1 MPLRHVVTWKVSG
14 DTDAERE
21 RVKAELR
28 DRLLSLPP
36 QIEAIRSYEVGVNNA
51 GAADNFDVVL
61 ISEFDDEAGLE
72 TYIHHPV
79 HQEVVA
85 FVRANTVGR
94 SGVDFTV

>member
-1 MPLRHVVTWKVSG
+1 MTLRHVVTWKVAG
-14 DTDAERE
+14 DTDDERE
-21 RVKAELR
+21 RLKAEFR

-36 QIEAIRSYEVGVNNA
+36 QIDVIREFEVGLNDA
-51 GAADNFDVVL
+51 GAADNYDVVL
-61 ISEFDDEAGLE
+61 VSEFDDEDALQ

-94 SGVDFTV
+94 AGVDYTV

>member
-1 MPLRHVVTWKVSG
+1 MTLRHVVTWKVAG
-14 DTDAERE
+14 DTEQERDAIKSEF
-21 RVKAELR
+21 R

-36 QIEAIRSYEVGVNNA
+36 QIDVIRSFEVGLNDA

-61 ISEFDDEAGLE
+61 VSEFDDEDALQQ
-72 TYIHHPV
+72 YIVHPV

-94 SGVDFTV
+94 AGVDYIL

>member
-1 MPLRHVVTWKVSG
+1 MTLRHVVTWKVAG
-14 DTDAERE
+14 ETEQERDA
-21 RVKAELR
+21 VASELR

-36 QIEAIRSYEVGVNNA
+36 QIDVIRRYEVGVNDA

-61 ISEFDDEAGLE
+61 ISEFDDEDALS
-72 TYIHHPV
+72 TYVTHPV

-94 SGVDFTV
+94 AGIDYTL